1 MVTEIDRLMA
11 MKAVQR
17 TALHNLEKE
26 EETGTE
32 SGEKERTGTKWL
44 TTKLVFGWHFRERKW
59 IRRARLVA
67 REFKTQEHRTS
78 LVSLFPFL
86 GYNKNILCTP
96 ELHRCEGRFLTS
108 PAKEQ
113 MCLRIPKGVCRIF
126 Q

>member
-11 MKAVQR
+11 MKAVQG

-32 SGEKERTGTKWL
+32 SGEKERTGTRWL

-59 IRRARLVA
+59 VRRARLVA

-78 LVSLFPFL
+78 LVRSHSWVTTGTFSV
-86 GYNKNILCTP
+86 
-96 ELHRCEGRFLTS
+96 LHNSIDVKDAF
-108 PAKEQ
+108 
-113 MCLRIPKGVCRIF
+113 
-126 Q
+126 